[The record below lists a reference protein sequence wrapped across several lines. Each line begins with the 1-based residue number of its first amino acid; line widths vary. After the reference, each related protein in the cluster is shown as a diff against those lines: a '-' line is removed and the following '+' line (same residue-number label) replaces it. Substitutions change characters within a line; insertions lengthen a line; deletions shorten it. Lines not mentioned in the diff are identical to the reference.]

1 MPSKKRGRDEPEI
14 KKAAKKTKIHR
25 DNFLKRERE
34 RLNQEKETKSLKL
47 IAEIQKNEHKDRL
60 QKKEQEIKNIMMCI
74 DLEYEDAIQNVKFEF
89 NKRKNVSDTDKERL
103 KQDLEFID
111 SRYDDMRKQCL
122 KNMNQENEED
132 EENVEEVENE
142 KEPKEELKSDTELR
156 ILHLELCSSKDF
168 KQVSYKDIL
177 AYRYAAA
184 VLKERGLSSEQMRRF
199 DSALKK
205 CKDNNWK

>member
-1 MPSKKRGRDEPEI
+1 MMPSKKRGRDGSEI
-14 KKAAKKTKIHR
+14 KRPTKRTKLHR

-34 RLNQEKETKSLKL
+34 RLEHERESDSLKL
-47 IAEIQKNEHKDRL
+47 IAEIQKNERETRL

-74 DLEYEDAIQNVKFEF
+74 NLEHEDALQNAKFEF
-89 NKRKNVSDTDKERL
+89 NKRKNVSDIDRERL

-111 SRYDDMRKQCL
+111 SRYDDMRSQCL
-122 KNMNQENEED
+122 KNMKD
-132 EENVEEVENE
+132 KEEVKIED
-142 KEPKEELKSDTELR
+142 KEELTSDTELR

-184 VLKERGLSSEQMRRF
+184 ILKERGLSSEQMRRF

>member
-1 MPSKKRGRDEPEI
+1 MPSRKRGRDEPEI

-34 RLNQEKETKSLKL
+34 RLDQEKETKSLKL
-47 IAEIQKNEHKDRL
+47 IAEIQKNEHKVRL

-74 DLEYEDAIQNVKFEF
+74 DLEHEDAIQNAKFEF

-122 KNMNQENEED
+122 KNMNQEDEED
-132 EENVEEVENE
+132 VKDAEDVEEPK
-142 KEPKEELKSDTELR
+142 KELTSDTELR

-168 KQVSYKDIL
+168 KHVSYKDIL
-177 AYRYAAA
+177 AYRYATA

-205 CKDNNWK
+205 CKDNGWK

>member
-1 MPSKKRGRDEPEI
+1 MMPSKKRGRDGSEI
-14 KKAAKKTKIHR
+14 KRPTKRTKLHR

-34 RLNQEKETKSLKL
+34 RLEHERESDSLKL
-47 IAEIQKNEHKDRL
+47 IAEIQKNERETRL

-74 DLEYEDAIQNVKFEF
+74 NLEHEDALQNAKFEF
-89 NKRKNVSDTDKERL
+89 NKRKNVSDIDRERL

-111 SRYDDMRKQCL
+111 SRYDDMRNQCL
-122 KNMNQENEED
+122 KNMKNK
-132 EENVEEVENE
+132 EEV
-142 KEPKEELKSDTELR
+142 KEEVKVEDKVEDKEELTSDTELR

-184 VLKERGLSSEQMRRF
+184 ILKERGLSSEQMRRF